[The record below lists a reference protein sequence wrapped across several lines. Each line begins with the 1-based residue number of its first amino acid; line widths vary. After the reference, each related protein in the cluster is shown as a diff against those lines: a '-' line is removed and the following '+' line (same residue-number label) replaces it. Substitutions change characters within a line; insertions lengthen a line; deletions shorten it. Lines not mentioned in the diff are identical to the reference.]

1 MILNKVKRKISLHIL
16 NRKLQKKCQNNSI
29 SLLNESPINQIFIG
43 KYTYGNINALIFDS
57 KTKLI
62 IGSFCSIAPNVTFIP
77 SADHY
82 LNHISTYPFKS
93 KIIDGSLEGISKGD
107 IVIGDDVWLGY
118 GSTVL
123 SGVHIGQGA
132 IIASGS
138 VVTKDVP
145 PYAIVGGVPAK
156 VIKFRFESN
165 LIEKLLEID
174 YSKLSE
180 KMIRDHVGD
189 LYKNL
194 NCVEQ
199 LDWLPK
205 KYLK

>member
-1 MILNKVKRKISLHIL
+1 MILNKVRKKINLHIL
-16 NRKLQKKCQNNSI
+16 NRKLQKKCKNNSI
-29 SLLNESPINQIFIG
+29 SLLKEAPINQIFIG

-118 GSTVL
+118 ESTIL

-132 IIASGS
+132 IIAAGS

-165 LIEKLLEID
+165 MIEKLLKID

-180 KMIRDHVGD
+180 KMIKENIDSLYMD
-189 LYKNL
+189 LDNV
-194 NCVEQ
+194 CQ

-205 KYLK
+205 KN